1 MNGIRKSIGNGLS
14 RSAFAFVAVASLLLT
29 TANARAGCGN
39 LSGVGLKNSNW
50 HSQFG
55 HAQPVPASLL
65 MVSDGEAGIVGF
77 WHVKFVSKGS
87 EGIPDGTE
95 IDAGYSQWHSDGTE
109 IMNSGGRS
117 PLTGDFCLG
126 VWEQV
131 GADTY
136 KLNHFGASWNATGSE
151 LVGPG
156 RIQEEVTLASNK
168 KSFSG
173 TFMINQY
180 SESGTLLA
188 HVQGMVTGT
197 RIDVNTTASSIF

>member
-1 MNGIRKSIGNGLS
+1 MLTSYRTLAGTFGALALTFLLVPN
-14 RSAFAFVAVASLLLT
+14 AS
-29 TANARAGCGN
+29 AGCDGIGQP
-39 LSGVGLKNSNW
+39 LPFPSSW
-50 HSQFG
+50 HSQVG
-55 HAQPVPASLL
+55 NAQLVPASLL

-117 PLTGDFCLG
+117 PITGDYCLG

-168 KSFSG
+168 KYFSG
-173 TFMINQY
+173 MFMINQY

-188 HVQGMVTGT
+188 HIQGMVTGT

>member
-1 MNGIRKSIGNGLS
+1 MLTSYRTLAGIFGALTLT
-14 RSAFAFVAVASLLLT
+14 LLL
-29 TANARAGCGN
+29 APNASAGCGGIGQP
-39 LSGVGLKNSNW
+39 LTSPSSW
-50 HSQFG
+50 HSHVG
-55 HAQPVPASLL
+55 NAQLVPASLL

-117 PLTGDFCLG
+117 PITGDYCLG

-156 RIQEEVTLASNK
+156 RIQEEVTLASDK

-197 RIDVNTTASSIF
+197 RIDVNTTASSVF